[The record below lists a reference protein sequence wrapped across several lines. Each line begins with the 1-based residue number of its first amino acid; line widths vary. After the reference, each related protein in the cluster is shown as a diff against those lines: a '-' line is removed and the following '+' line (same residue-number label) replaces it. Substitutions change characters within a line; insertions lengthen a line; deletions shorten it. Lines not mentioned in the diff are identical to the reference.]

1 MPRVIAAVLQGRTID
16 RLWPLL
22 VWLSAAGARAG
33 DALGAAT
40 KRSIDVAVAGTVLIL
55 AAPLLMVAAL
65 AIRINGGPGPIFFRQ
80 RRAGRGGVPF
90 LMYKLRTMHDGAD
103 DDKELFRRFNE
114 LPSGP
119 CFKMRHDPRIT
130 PVGRW
135 LRRSSLDELPQ
146 LWNVLRGE
154 MSLVGPRPLPLDEV
168 RRNSAD
174 ERARLT
180 VLPGMT
186 GLWQVS
192 GRVEIPYARWAAMD
206 AWYARNRS
214 LGLDVLLL
222 VKTVP
227 AVLSGRGAY

>member
-1 MPRVIAAVLQGRTID
+1 MPRVIAAVLQGRPID
-16 RLWPLL
+16 RLWPALI
-22 VWLSAAGARAG
+22 WLSAVRARA
-33 DALGAAT
+33 AVTLSAAT
-40 KRSIDVAVAGTVLIL
+40 KRSIDVTVAGVALLLALPVLL
-55 AAPLLMVAAL
+55 AAAL
-65 AIRINGGPGPIFFRQ
+65 AIRINGGPGPILFRQ
-80 RRAGRGGVPF
+80 RRAGRNGAPF
-90 LMYKLRTMHDGAD
+90 VMYKLRTMHDGAD

-168 RRNSAD
+168 RRDTGD
-174 ERARLT
+174 ERARLM

-192 GRVEIPYARWAAMD
+192 GRVEIPYPRWAAMD